1 LVALGKRVILSD
13 ELKLQVQNLVR
24 IGTALSGEQDI
35 DVILEMIVEESH
47 RFTGADG
54 GTLYVVS
61 DDGSYLDWKI
71 LHNHTMG
78 TRMGGTSR
86 KPIHLPPVPLAIDGV
101 PNTGNVCAACANTGN
116 PINIPD
122 AYKAEGYDFS
132 GTRRYDETN
141 NYRSKSVLVVPLRN
155 HEDDI
160 IGVLQLINAKDTGS
174 DDVIAFSS
182 ASQDLVI
189 ALASQAAVAITNVK
203 LIGDLRDLFD
213 AFIQAIATAIDE
225 KSSYTAGHV
234 RRVVELTMRI
244 AGAINRSN
252 DDEWGDT
259 KFSAEELEELRMAAW
274 MHDVGKITTP
284 EYVVD
289 KSTKLETIY
298 DRIEIIQAKWE
309 IHKRDLMIEALK
321 QRLPEVDLDTLVE
334 GLESKFQTVDDELD
348 FVRGCNQG
356 GEYMADADIERLKIL
371 SKRQVSIRGDL
382 HPAISED
389 ELYNLSI
396 KKGTL
401 TDEERLVIQ
410 NHAAVSIKILSK
422 LPFSKTLKH
431 VPEYAGG
438 HHEKLNGQGY
448 PQGLTADQL
457 PLQARILAVA
467 DVFEA
472 ITAPDRPYREP
483 MHLNKAMEI
492 IGFMVA
498 DGELDERIVEV
509 FEKSGVILSY
519 AEKELRP
526 TQID

>member
-1 LVALGKRVILSD
+1 MSD

-24 IGTALSGEQDI
+24 IGTALSSERNI
-35 DVILEMIVEESH
+35 DVLLEMIVDESR

-54 GTLYVVS
+54 GTLYVLS

-78 TRMGGTSR
+78 TRMGGASG
-86 KPIHLPPVPLAIDGV
+86 KPIHLPPVPLSKDGQ
-101 PNTGNVCAACANTGN
+101 PNISNVCAACAHTGN

-122 AYKAEGYDFS
+122 AYEADGYDFS
-132 GTRRYDETN
+132 GTRLYDATN

-160 IGVLQLINAKDTGS
+160 IGVLQLINAKDLGTEK
-174 DDVIAFSS
+174 VITFSS
-182 ASQDLVI
+182 DSQDLVI
-189 ALASQAAVAITNVK
+189 ALASQAAVAITNAQ
-203 LIGDLRDLFD
+203 LIADLRNLFD
-213 AFIQAIATAIDE
+213 AFIQATATAIDE

-234 RRVVELTMRI
+234 RRVADLTMRI
-244 AGAINRSN
+244 AGAINRSK
-252 DDEWGDT
+252 DAEWADTMLSADELD
-259 KFSAEELEELRMAAW
+259 ELRIAAW

-298 DRIEIIQAKWE
+298 DRIEVVQTRWE
-309 IHKRDLMIEALK
+309 ILKRDLLIEALK
-321 QRLPEVDLDTLVE
+321 QKVPDADMIALTE
-334 GLESKFQTVDDELD
+334 GLEEEFKRLDEELE
-348 FVRGCNQG
+348 FIGGCNLG
-356 GEYMADADIERLKIL
+356 GEFMADSDVERLETL
-371 SKRQVSIRGDL
+371 SKYKVRIKDDSRPSISD
-382 HPAISED
+382 D

-396 KKGTL
+396 RKGTL

-410 NHAAVSIKILSK
+410 NHAAVSIKILFQ

-438 HHEKLNGQGY
+438 HHEKLNGKGY
-448 PQGLTADQL
+448 PAGLTADDL
-457 PLQARILAVA
+457 PLQARILAIA

-483 MHLNKAMEI
+483 MHLKEAMEI
-492 IGFMVA
+492 VRFMVA
-498 DGELDERIVEV
+498 DGELDEGIVDL
-509 FEKSGVILSY
+509 FEASGVVRAY
-519 AEKELRP
+519 
-526 TQID
+526 